1 MQATKIMKVARGAPG
16 GISGAI
22 RQRDQRPASA
32 DCVSPLAS
40 VPEGTGRRPNTGHTP
55 QKVHAVPVSAIEAAM
70 HLRLTSNAPPAPL
83 DMAALAEMRAELA
96 GEPQPAWGPVI
107 MDDRPDCGPWKTRK
121 TPPVP
126 PKVAPLPLS
135 ARRRTLKTPTAS
147 AARSGRKDP
156 GVASGL
162 WHCNCHGNRATSQGP
177 MSRAPS
183 PQYASPCGFDS
194 ASAEVDDNFK
204 MRLLARLK
212 EVSRVCPEAPFWMI
226 VEVCHDCANHGPSV
240 RHDEAAYR
248 SRFLTLSHML
258 EESMPRAGCAPLGGT
273 GAGGAAR
280 IGAFEVYL
288 CYNSSTC
295 GANATNGQHG
305 TFSLSDG
312 WISTCIA
319 SKLSSRSW
327 PQPEM
332 VLSKFISAVPR
343 VHLQLRVLNSAG
355 LPIPGV
361 AIEAAAV
368 EFNGVV
374 SKDTTGPNGLGN
386 VLVPL
391 GSTQNLKISRE
402 DGVVPDQMRQVA
414 ITSAGMAEE
423 FIVERV
429 VKILQCQVAGEE
441 QDELVVYSF
450 SPRAAKQP
458 SHMIPFQG
466 DLEHSDGT
474 LESDSHGLF
483 RGITSNF
490 LGGLE
495 GLIAC
500 CDAWRSSPVKPVAIR
515 SGDPRELQELARL
528 LPPLLEVSLVSA
540 CCDVALPGALIAI
553 DGKNLGR
560 TIGDGTLQAAIPC
573 GERRVCVQHPLIN
586 TSLEQVFAVA
596 GSMSSGLKVSLPT
609 DGMCLV
615 SSISG
620 PRGTKDVWLVPK
632 NGVDAMSQ
640 EAWTGTLAG
649 VPVVDGELPNSKL
662 DFDAS
667 DGCYWTTLLSKAA
680 DVRGMPLALQPK
692 MKGSNCMC
700 GELVR
705 NGAIWVGQETPE
717 SFAVA
722 CNTAGKKEATVNL
735 TLCTSCCGC
744 GMAEVRAIVDG
755 ETSAASGE
763 DGCIRLKHSAT
774 TATNQGAFDVELL
787 GAPPLLPT
795 DKFVLNC
802 PPCAYGSPD
811 PLQLA
816 VLVRCAVFA
825 YVCLPEDEE
834 DTGCVSLCAIEQ
846 QIPEGA
852 IPVTGKLLCPGTHE
866 KDISLDGT
874 SFGPFTLHADASP
887 EERPCFIQHLT
898 LETKVKGMNYRA
910 RDPSPLLER
919 GNELGGCELQRLA
932 FCPVALGFLE
942 PDGSI
947 PVIAVTMQG
956 GFGASCSA
964 ESDMAAATSASSIG
978 NTRGLPSAV
987 TGCSFDEN
995 GEAVSLPPQP
1005 AYLPLLPPS
1014 SQ

>member
-1 MQATKIMKVARGAPG
+1 
-16 GISGAI
+16 
-22 RQRDQRPASA
+22 
-32 DCVSPLAS
+32 
-40 VPEGTGRRPNTGHTP
+40 
-55 QKVHAVPVSAIEAAM
+55 
-70 HLRLTSNAPPAPL
+70 
-83 DMAALAEMRAELA
+83 MAALAEMRAELA
-96 GEPQPAWGPVI
+96 GEPQPAWGPI
-107 MDDRPDCGPWKTRK
+107 CMDDRPDCGPWRTRK

-135 ARRRTLKTPTAS
+135 ARKRTRRAPSAS

-156 GVASGL
+156 GVASGV
-162 WHCNCHGNRATSQGP
+162 WHCVAHCCNVPGNRAP
-177 MSRAPS
+177 
-183 PQYASPCGFDS
+183 SPCGFDS

-204 MRLLARLK
+204 ARLLARLK
-212 EVSRVCPEAPFWMI
+212 EVSRVRPDAPFWMI

-248 SRFLTLSHML
+248 SRFLTLQRMVQ
-258 EESMPRAGCAPLGGT
+258 ESIPSAGCAPLGGT

-288 CYNSSTC
+288 CCNTSTC
-295 GANATNGQHG
+295 GVDAFNDPG
-305 TFSLSDG
+305 TFPLSDG
-312 WISTCIA
+312 WMASCIA

-327 PQPEM
+327 PQPEV
-332 VLSKFISAVPR
+332 VLSKLSNAVPR
-343 VHLQLRVLNSAG
+343 VQLQLRVLNSAG
-355 LPIPGV
+355 LPIPAV

-414 ITSAGMAEE
+414 VASAGMAEE
-423 FIVERV
+423 FVVERV
-429 VKILQCQVAGEE
+429 VKILQCKVEGEE

-450 SPRAAKQP
+450 SPRAAEQP

-466 DLEHSDGT
+466 DLEHSEGT
-474 LESDSHGLF
+474 LEPDSHGLL
-483 RGITSNF
+483 RGITAND
-490 LGGLE
+490 LEGLE
-495 GLIAC
+495 ELIAC
-500 CDAWRSSPVKPVAIR
+500 CDAWRSSPVKPVAVR

-528 LPPLLEVSLVSA
+528 LPPLLEVSLVSG

-560 TIGDGTLQAAIPC
+560 TVGDGTLQAAIPC

-586 TSLEQVFAVA
+586 TSLEQMFTVA

-609 DGMCLV
+609 EGMCLV
-615 SSISG
+615 SSVSG
-620 PRGTKDVWLVPK
+620 KCGTRDVWLVPK
-632 NGVDAMSQ
+632 NGVDGHRQ

-649 VPVVDGELPNSKL
+649 YPVVDGVLPNPDL
-662 DFDAS
+662 DLKSS
-667 DGCYWTTLLSKAA
+667 DCCCWVTLLSKAA
-680 DVRGMPLALQPK
+680 DKRGVPLALQPK
-692 MKGSNCMC
+692 MNSSNCMC

-717 SFAVA
+717 SFAAASKPTDENVA
-722 CNTAGKKEATVNL
+722 AGGVTEATVNL

-744 GMAEVRAIVDG
+744 GMAEVRGIVDG

-763 DGCIRLKHSAT
+763 EGCIRLKHGASRA
-774 TATNQGAFDVELL
+774 ADQGVFDVELL

-795 DKFVLNC
+795 HKFVLNC
-802 PPCAYGSPD
+802 PQSAYGSPD
-811 PLQLA
+811 PLQLE
-816 VLVRCAVFA
+816 VVVRCAVFA
-825 YVCLPEDEE
+825 YVCLPEDED

-866 KDISLDGT
+866 KEICLDGS
-874 SFGPFTLHADASP
+874 SFGPFTLHADTSL
-887 EERPCFIQHLT
+887 EERSCFIQHLT
-898 LETKVKGMNYRA
+898 LETKVNGMDYRA

-942 PDGSI
+942 PDGSA
-947 PVIAVTMQG
+947 PVVAVTPAG

-964 ESDMAAATSASSIG
+964 ESDMAAALSSSSVG

-987 TGCSFDEN
+987 TGCSFDAN

-1005 AYLPLLPPS
+1005 PYLPLLPPS
-1014 SQ
+1014 PH